1 MIEIRNKTDQKY
13 GSPRGT
19 LTEATIRKLE
29 YNAPGTSL
37 IERDKLAKHL
47 VADPAYEKTYGGAM
61 EEVISEDLAEAQL
74 DLARFINDSGHSR
87 LIDIDQED
95 VIKHIKAKD
104 ANKPTI
110 IEGLGVLNKSQLVA
124 TDTILGQMLYEA
136 RDLAKAALSVSDK
149 IDIAADGSVLDGIM
163 ARYAGIARMRKETS
177 LLSSFELRKWNSG
190 IKDSIDLAD
199 MRGKASDAA
208 ANEIATFK
216 KLIKEDVDDDLFCL
230 LYTSPSPRDR
240 G

>member
-1 MIEIRNKTDQKY
+1 MCIRDRNKPDQKY
-13 GSPRGT
+13 GSPRGS
-19 LTEATIRKLE
+19 LSEATIRKLE

-47 VADPAYEKTYGGAM
+47 EAAPAYEKAYGGIM
-61 EEVISEDLAEAQL
+61 PDVISEDLGEAQL
-74 DLARFINDSGHSR
+74 DLARFVSDSGHSR

-110 IEGLGVLNKSQLVA
+110 IEGLGVLNKAQLIA

-136 RDLAKAALSVSDK
+136 RDLAKAALSVSDQ
-149 IDIAADGSVLDGIM
+149 IDVTADGSVLDGIL

-177 LLSSFELRKWNSG
+177 LLSSFELRKHNSG
-190 IKDSIDLAD
+190 IKDTIDL
-199 MRGKASDAA
+199 
-208 ANEIATFK
+208 
-216 KLIKEDVDDDLFCL
+216 LIVLVQI
-230 LYTSPSPRDR
+230 
-240 G
+240 